1 MGESVMTKT
10 EKEIAL
16 EVIDG
21 KWGNGDERIVNLTNA
36 GYNASS
42 VQRLVNQILKE
53 NIVTEEPVKE
63 EKPKEITEI
72 TIDLKKCG
80 ALIINFTE

>member
-1 MGESVMTKT
+1 MAKT

-21 KWGNGDERIVNLTNA
+21 KWGNGDERIVKLTNA

-42 VQRLVNQILKE
+42 IQRLVNQILKE
-53 NIVTEEPVKE
+53 NIVTEEPVQ

>member
-1 MGESVMTKT
+1 MAKT

-21 KWGNGDERIVNLTNA
+21 KWGNGDERIVKLTNA

-42 VQRLVNQILKE
+42 IQRLVNQILKE

-63 EKPKEITEI
+63 EKSKEITEI
-72 TIDLKKCG
+72 TTDLKKCG

>member
-1 MGESVMTKT
+1 MTKT

-21 KWGNGDERIVNLTNA
+21 KWGNGDERIVKLTNA

-42 VQRLVNQILKE
+42 IQRLVNQILKE
-53 NIVTEEPVKE
+53 NIVTEEPVK